1 MSVPCA
7 NCGEDAVAVRRR
19 HVYLS
24 TDEVVELEL
33 CEGCR
38 YKFVTAEWVAAV
50 V

>member
-1 MSVPCA
+1 MACT
-7 NCGEDAVAVRRR
+7 NCGEDVPAERY

-24 TDEVVELEL
+24 TGQVVELPL

-38 YKFVTAEWVAAV
+38 YKFVTADWVHAV